1 MKKQLLLVTMILCSF
16 LLKAQNVDNAAAMQL
31 VFKNSDAIGLARED
45 LGNTIVSSAY
55 YNEASETKMVYL
67 LQTYKGLPV
76 YNQMLVL
83 AFKNEKLI
91 SNAGTLLIEID
102 KMANNGA
109 PVASVSAPN
118 AINAAFAAA
127 KIALPGNSL
136 RLVSSTENGRKQ
148 DFGILKGVTENVTA
162 ELLWVPVNNQ
172 QNIKLAWQ
180 IQVVPKG
187 KADWWNIQVDAIT
200 GVILDKINLTVYE
213 GHNHKTLDK
222 LGTYYPVSPSNLFFN
237 QTNNTNNFTPPPT
250 VTNASY
256 RVVPLYVES
265 PNHGAI
271 TVVNEPWL
279 GAGAGNNAI
288 TNGWHFDGT
297 TNYDITRGNNVFAYL
312 DVLNNNTPGAT
323 SNWPDTST
331 TANPNLS
338 FNFPPDFSQQPAAT
352 ANKKFAVANLFY
364 WNNLMHDVTY
374 QYGFNEVSGNY
385 QADNL
390 GRGGNGNDYVL
401 AEAQDGGGTNNA
413 NFNAGVDGARGRMQM
428 YLWSPVG
435 STTTLHVNAPTALIG
450 NYTAVESA
458 FSPNNLLA
466 NVGPVTGQVV
476 YFNDASGGTHDA
488 CTGAPTNSLTGKIAL
503 INRGGCN
510 FTIKVL
516 AAQTAGAIAV
526 IMVNNASGAPIPMG
540 GADNSI
546 TIPAVMVSDIDGALF
561 AANLAAGLNVTLS
574 GTPAGTINLDGDL
587 DNGVVSHE
595 YGHGVSIRL
604 TGGPLNSSCLNNA
617 EQGGEG
623 WSDFLGLMMTTN
635 WATALLTDGG
645 LRRGIG
651 TYAGGEPITGGG
663 IRPYPYSTNM
673 TINPFTYANLPTA
686 IVPHGVGAI
695 WCTVLWDMTW
705 DIIQQENSINPNLY
719 NSTGTGGNI
728 IAMKIVMEGLRL
740 QNCSP
745 GFMDSRNAILTAD
758 QNLYGG
764 AHYCTIWNA
773 FARRGMGY
781 SASQG
786 SSASVTDGTPAFNL
800 PPGPT
805 ISTQPVNVSVCTG
818 TNTSFTVAAS
828 GATNLTYQWQIS
840 TNGGVNWNGLSNS
853 APYSGVTTAT
863 LTITGVTAGLNNN
876 RYRVVLNSGCIAPTT
891 VNSTGAIL
899 TIATSTPNITS
910 QPANTTVC
918 SGSNATFTVVA
929 SGVSLTYNWQVSTD
943 GGGTWNNVSPVAT
956 TATLTLTGV
965 TIGMNNNQYRAVV
978 TGNCGAPASI
988 NSNGGVLTVTTAG
1001 LAITSQPSATT
1012 VCAGANA
1019 SFTVAATGS
1028 SITYNWQ
1035 VSTDGGATWN
1045 NMSPVVTTSTLT
1057 ITGVTGAMNNNQ
1069 YRCQLA
1075 STGTCSGSATSSP
1088 ATLTVNSLPAITTQP
1103 VNSII
1108 CTGSNTS
1115 FTSAG
1120 TGTGISY
1127 QWQVSTTGCSGTF
1140 VNLANGAPYSGVN
1153 TTTLN
1158 ITAAAAGMNGYAYK
1172 VIVSGTCAPSVL
1184 SNCVSLSVNAAATI
1198 TSQPANTTVCPG
1210 TTANFSATAT
1220 GVGVTYQWQVSTNG
1234 GGTWTDI
1241 TGANGATLA
1250 VTAVTAGMNNNQY
1263 RVVVFSCGPTGVNSN
1278 GAVLTVSVPSVIS
1291 TQPAN
1296 VAVCAGGNVSF
1307 SVAGVALTAYQ
1318 WQLST
1323 NGGTTW
1329 TNITGANTSTYA
1341 ITGVTVA
1348 MNGNQYRAVV
1358 NGLCVTGLNSNAAT
1372 LTLNTPVQVTTQPA
1386 NTQVCVG
1393 ASAQITIVA
1402 TGTTITYQWQESI
1415 NGGTFQNISNAAP
1428 YSGVTTATLTI
1439 NPATL
1444 NLNGRQYR
1452 VIASGVPCGAVT
1464 SNTATL
1470 TVNILPVPVL
1480 TVASY
1485 PGITPYLRTGLYVT
1499 VSPPGTYSYQWFK
1512 NNVLIPS
1519 RTASF
1524 FDASVDDFGDYQ
1536 VTVMDVNTGC
1546 SNTTNRVTLRDS
1558 ASNILFIIPN
1568 PSSGLFT
1575 VSYHTIT
1582 TGVVRML
1589 NVYDAKGARVYSSAY
1604 NISRFYERMEVNLKN
1619 AASGVY
1625 MVELV
1630 DGKGARIATGKVVI
1644 KH

>member
-1 MKKQLLLVTMILCSF
+1 
-16 LLKAQNVDNAAAMQL
+16 L
-31 VFKNSDAIGLARED
+31 VFKNSDAIGLAKET
-45 LGNTIVSSAY
+45 LGGTIVSSAY
-55 YNEASETKMVYL
+55 NNEVSGTKMVYL
-67 LQTYKGLPV
+67 LQAYKGLPV

-83 AFKNEKLI
+83 AFRNEKLI
-91 SNAGTLLIEID
+91 SNAGSLFSEID
-102 KMANNGA
+102 KMANYAA
-109 PVASVSAPN
+109 PVASVSATT
-118 AINAAFAAA
+118 AINVAFAAV
-127 KIALPGNSL
+127 KIAGPGNSL

-162 ELLWVPVNNQ
+162 ELMWVPVNNN
-172 QNIKLAWQ
+172 QNIKLTWQ
-180 IQVVPKG
+180 VQVVPKG
-187 KADWWNIQVDAIT
+187 KSDWWNIQIDAIS
-200 GVILDKINLTVYE
+200 GAVIDKINSTVYE
-213 GHNHKTLDK
+213 GNNHNHVDK
-222 LGTYYPVSPSNLFFN
+222 LGTFYPVSPRNLFFN
-237 QTNNTNNFTPPPT
+237 QSLNTNNFSPPPT
-250 VTNASY
+250 VTTGAY
-256 RVVPLYVES
+256 RVVPMPIES

-271 TVVNEPWL
+271 GIVNEPWL
-279 GAGAGNNAI
+279 SAGVGNNAT
-288 TNGWHFDGT
+288 TNGWHFDGS

-312 DVLNNNTPGAT
+312 DVLNNNTPSAT
-323 SNWPDTST
+323 GNWPDTST
-331 TANPNLS
+331 TAIPNLNY
-338 FNFPPDFSQQPAAT
+338 NFIPDFTQQPAVT
-352 ANKKFAVANLFY
+352 ANKRFAVANLFY

-435 STTTLHVNAPTALIG
+435 STTTLHVNAPTPIIG

-466 NVGPVTGQVV
+466 NVGPVTAQVV
-476 YFNDASGGTHDA
+476 YFNDAGGTHEA
-488 CTGAPTNSLTGKIAL
+488 CTGAPTNTLTGKIAL
-503 INRGGCN
+503 INRGTCN

-516 AAQTAGAIAV
+516 AAQAAGAVAV
-526 IMVNNASGAPIPMG
+526 IMVNNAPGAPITMG
-540 GADNSI
+540 GGPDATI
-546 TIPAVMVSDIDGALF
+546 IIPAVMVSDVDGALF
-561 AANLAAGLNVTLS
+561 AANLASGLNVTLS
-574 GTPAGTINLDGDL
+574 GTPPGTVNIDGDL
-587 DNGVVSHE
+587 DNGVVCHE

-623 WSDFLGLMMTTN
+623 WSDYLALMMTKN
-635 WATALLTDGG
+635 WSTAALSDGAIP
-645 LRRGIG
+645 RGVG
-651 TYAGGEPITGGG
+651 TYAAGEPVTGVG

-673 TINPFTYANLPTA
+673 TVNPFTYANLPA
-686 IVPHGVGAI
+686 AVVPHGVGAI

-719 NSTGTGGNI
+719 NASGSGGNI
-728 IAMKIVMEGLRL
+728 IAMRIVMEGLRL

-781 SASQG
+781 SATQG
-786 SSASVTDGTPAFNL
+786 SAFSVTDGTAAFNL
-800 PPGPT
+800 PPGPSIT
-805 ISTQPVNVSVCTG
+805 TQPVNVSVCTG
-818 TNTSFTVAAS
+818 TNTSFTVAAT
-828 GATNLTYQWQIS
+828 GATNLTYQWQMS
-840 TNGGVNWNGLSNS
+840 TDGGVNWNGLSNI

-876 RYRVVLNSGCIAPTT
+876 RYRVVLNSGCVAPTT
-891 VNSTGAIL
+891 VNSNGAIL
-899 TIATSTPNITS
+899 TIATSTPTITS

-918 SGSNATFTVVA
+918 SGSNAIFTVVA

-943 GGGTWNNVSPVAT
+943 GGGTWNNVSPVVT
-956 TATLTLTGV
+956 TATLTLTAV

-978 TGNCGAPASI
+978 TGNCGAPSSV
-988 NSNGGVLTVTTAG
+988 NSNGGVLTVTTGG

-1028 SITYNWQ
+1028 SLTYNWQ
-1035 VSTDGGATWN
+1035 VSTDGGTTWN
-1045 NMSPVVTTSTLT
+1045 NVSPAVTTPTLT
-1057 ITGVTGAMNNNQ
+1057 LTGVTVAMNNNQ
-1069 YRCQLA
+1069 YRCVLT
-1075 STGTCSGSATSSP
+1075 STGTCSGTATSSP

-1103 VNSII
+1103 TNSVI
-1108 CTGSNTS
+1108 CTGANTS
-1115 FTSAG
+1115 FTVAG
-1120 TGTGISY
+1120 TGTGVSY
-1127 QWQVSTTGCSGTF
+1127 QWQVSTTGCAGTF

-1153 TTTLN
+1153 TSTLN
-1158 ITAAAAGMNGYAYK
+1158 ITAATAGMNGYAYK
-1172 VIVSGTCAPSVL
+1172 VIVSGTCAPSVN
-1184 SNCVSLSVNAAATI
+1184 SNCVTLSVNAAATI
-1198 TSQPANTTVCPG
+1198 TSQPVNTTVCPG
-1210 TTANFSATAT
+1210 TTANFSVTAAGIGT
-1220 GVGVTYQWQVSTNG
+1220 TYQWQVSTNG
-1234 GGTWTDI
+1234 GGLFTDI
-1241 TGANGATLA
+1241 PGATNASLA
-1250 VTAVTAGMNNNQY
+1250 LTGVTAGMNNNQY
-1263 RVVVFSCGPTGVNSN
+1263 RAVVFSCGLSGVNSTP
-1278 GAVLTVSVPSVIS
+1278 AILTVSVPSVIT

-1296 VAVCAGGNVSF
+1296 VAVCEGGNVSF
-1307 SVAGVALTAYQ
+1307 SVAGVALTGYQ

-1329 TNITGANTSTYA
+1329 TNITGATTSTYS

-1348 MNGNQYRAVV
+1348 LNGNQYRAVV
-1358 NGLCVTGLNSNAAT
+1358 NGLCVTGLNSNVAT

-1393 ASAQITIVA
+1393 ASAQISITA

-1415 NGGTFQNISNAAP
+1415 GGGAFQNLNNAAP

-1439 NPATL
+1439 NPAAL

-1464 SNTATL
+1464 SNTVTL

-1485 PGITPYLRTGLYVT
+1485 PGITPYVRSGLYVT
-1499 VSPPGTYSYQWFK
+1499 VSPTGTYTYQWYK
-1512 NNVLIPS
+1512 NNVLVPT

-1524 FDASVDDFGDYQ
+1524 FDASVDDFGDYTVV
-1536 VTVMDVNTGC
+1536 VTNTNTGC
-1546 SNTTNRVTLRDS
+1546 SNITNRVTLRDS
-1558 ASNILFIIPN
+1558 ASNQLFIIPN
-1568 PSSGLFT
+1568 PSSGVFN
-1575 VSYHTIT
+1575 VSYYTIT
-1582 TGVVRML
+1582 TGIVRTL
-1589 NVYDAKGARVYSSAY
+1589 NVYDSKGARVYSSAY
-1604 NISRFYERMEVNLKN
+1604 NISRYYDRMEVNLKN

-1630 DGKGARIATGKVVI
+1630 DSKGTRIATGKVVI
-1644 KH
+1644 KR